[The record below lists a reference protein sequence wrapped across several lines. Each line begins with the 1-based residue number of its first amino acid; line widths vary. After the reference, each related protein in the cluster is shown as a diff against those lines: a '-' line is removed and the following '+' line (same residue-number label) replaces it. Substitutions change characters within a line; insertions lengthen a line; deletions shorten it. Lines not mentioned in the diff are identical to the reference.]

1 MSRTMYNQEED
12 LNEIK
17 EGFEMFDVENKGQI
31 DPLELK
37 ETMEEM
43 NLKEKNPFI
52 YDIISSFCSDKKIKS
67 KGGLSSEDFISYLQ
81 NEMSDTKE
89 KKGIK
94 TIFNVFSDLDNKI
107 PMTTFYQTA
116 REVGDEEGG
125 AEIRDLVEKSKT
137 GGKEIDFDEFYDIM
151 SKESPKEKYNSK
163 KEKDVEHE
171 YSYKNIINSKYN
183 ENNKEEPKTEV
194 VVEKTVIE
202 KVNDEPMKESHYT
215 FSKKYEEND
224 KKDDNDKVE
233 VKTTKYTYQSTNQN
247 LEDENNEK
255 PPSIETKRYNRR
267 FRSSQ
272 TNNNVNNNNSNNS
285 NPTSGRR
292 FRRKA

>member
-1 MSRTMYNQEED
+1 MSRNKYNQEED
-12 LNEIK
+12 LKEIK

-52 YDIISSFCSDKKIKS
+52 YDIISSFCSDKNIRS

-81 NEMSDTKE
+81 NEMSDAKG

-151 SKESPKEKYNSK
+151 SNQVPKEKNNSK
-163 KEKDVEHE
+163 KEKDMEYE
-171 YSYKNIINSKYN
+171 YSYKNKKNSKYH
-183 ENNKEEPKTEV
+183 EYNKEEPKSEV

-202 KVNDEPMKESHYT
+202 KINDEPIKESHYG
-215 FSKKYEEND
+215 FSKKDD
-224 KKDDNDKVE
+224 KIE
-233 VKTTKYTYQSTNQN
+233 IKTTKYTYQSTSKE
-247 LEDENNEK
+247 LDTENNETTE
-255 PPSIETKRYNRR
+255 PTETKRYHRR
-267 FRSSQ
+267 FRSNQ
-272 TNNNVNNNNSNNS
+272 TNNVNNNNNSNA

-292 FRRKA
+292 FRKKA

>member
-1 MSRTMYNQEED
+1 MSRTKYNQEED

-52 YDIISSFCSDKKIKS
+52 YDIISSFCSDKNIKS
-67 KGGLSSEDFISYLQ
+67 KGGLSSDDFISYLQ
-81 NEMSDTKE
+81 NEMSDTNE

-151 SKESPKEKYNSK
+151 STKAPKEKYNSR
-163 KEKDVEHE
+163 KENNVEYE
-171 YSYKNIINSKYN
+171 YTYKNKRNSKYN
-183 ENNKEEPKTEV
+183 ENNREEPKTEV

-202 KVNDEPMKESHYT
+202 KVNDEPIKESHYT
-215 FSKKYEEND
+215 LSKKYENE
-224 KKDDNDKVE
+224 KKDDDGKVE
-233 VKTTKYTYQSTNQN
+233 VKTTKYTYQSTSQN
-247 LEDENNEK
+247 LEEENNEK
-255 PPSIETKRYNRR
+255 PPSIETKRYHRR

-272 TNNNVNNNNSNNS
+272 TNNNVNNSSSNNV

>member
-1 MSRTMYNQEED
+1 MSRNKNNKEED
-12 LNEIK
+12 LKEIK

-52 YDIISSFCSDKKIKS
+52 YDIISSFCSDKNIRS

-81 NEMSDTKE
+81 NEMSDAKG

-151 SKESPKEKYNSK
+151 SNQVPKEKNNSK
-163 KEKDVEHE
+163 KEKDMEYE
-171 YSYKNIINSKYN
+171 YSYKNKKNSKYH
-183 ENNKEEPKTEV
+183 EYNKEEPKSEV

-202 KVNDEPMKESHYT
+202 KINDEPIKESHYG
-215 FSKKYEEND
+215 FSKKDD
-224 KKDDNDKVE
+224 KIE
-233 VKTTKYTYQSTNQN
+233 IKTTKYTYQSTSKE
-247 LEDENNEK
+247 LGTENNETTE
-255 PPSIETKRYNRR
+255 PTETKRYHRR
-267 FRSSQ
+267 FRSNQ
-272 TNNNVNNNNSNNS
+272 TNNVNNNNSSNA

-292 FRRKA
+292 FRKKA

>member
-1 MSRTMYNQEED
+1 MSRTKYNQEED

-67 KGGLSSEDFISYLQ
+67 KGGLSSDDFISYLE
-81 NEMSDTKE
+81 NEMSNTKD

-151 SKESPKEKYNSK
+151 SKEAPKEKYNSK
-163 KEKDVEHE
+163 KENDVEYE
-171 YSYKNIINSKYN
+171 YSYKNKRNSKRR
-183 ENNKEEPKTEV
+183 
-194 VVEKTVIE
+194 
-202 KVNDEPMKESHYT
+202 
-215 FSKKYEEND
+215 
-224 KKDDNDKVE
+224 
-233 VKTTKYTYQSTNQN
+233 TKN
-247 LEDENNEK
+247 
-255 PPSIETKRYNRR
+255 
-267 FRSSQ
+267 
-272 TNNNVNNNNSNNS
+272 
-285 NPTSGRR
+285 
-292 FRRKA
+292 

>member
-1 MSRTMYNQEED
+1 MSRTKYNQEED

-67 KGGLSSEDFISYLQ
+67 KGGLSSDNFISYLE
-81 NEMSDTKE
+81 NEMSNTKD
-89 KKGIK
+89 KNGIK

-137 GGKEIDFDEFYDIM
+137 GGKEIDFDEFYNIM
-151 SKESPKEKYNSK
+151 SKEVPKEKYNSK
-163 KEKDVEHE
+163 KENDVEYE
-171 YSYKNIINSKYN
+171 YSYKNKRNSKYN
-183 ENNKEEPKTEV
+183 ENNREEPKTEV

-202 KVNDEPMKESHYT
+202 KVNDEPIKESHYT
-215 FSKKYEEND
+215 LSKKYENE
-224 KKDDNDKVE
+224 KKDDDGKVE
-233 VKTTKYTYQSTNQN
+233 VKTTKYTYQSTSQN
-247 LEDENNEK
+247 LEEENNEK
-255 PPSIETKRYNRR
+255 PPSIETKRYHRR

-272 TNNNVNNNNSNNS
+272 TNNNVNNSSSNIV

>member
-1 MSRTMYNQEED
+1 MSRSKYNQEED
-12 LNEIK
+12 LKEIR

-52 YDIISSFCSDKKIKS
+52 YDIISSFCSDKNIKS
-67 KGGLSSEDFISYLQ
+67 KGGLSSDDFISYLQ
-81 NEMSDTKE
+81 NEMSDPKQ

-125 AEIRDLVEKSKT
+125 AEIRDLIEKSKT
-137 GGKEIDFDEFYDIM
+137 GGKEIDFNEFYDIM
-151 SKESPKEKYNSK
+151 SMEAPDEKYKSK
-163 KEKDVEHE
+163 KEKENNVE
-171 YSYKNIINSKYN
+171 YKNKKNSKYQ
-183 ENNKEEPKTEV
+183 ENIKEEPKTEV

-202 KVNDEPMKESHYT
+202 KVNGEPIKESHYG
-215 FSKKYEEND
+215 FSKNYGND
-224 KKDDNDKVE
+224 KKDGDDKVE
-233 VKTTKYTYQSTNQN
+233 VKTTKYTYQSTSKQ
-247 LEDENNEK
+247 LDDENSEK
-255 PPSIETKRYNRR
+255 AETTETKRYHRR
-267 FRSSQ
+267 FRSNQ
-272 TNNNVNNNNSNNS
+272 TNNVNNNNNNNAS
-285 NPTSGRR
+285 QNSGRR
-292 FRRKA
+292 YRRKA

>member
-1 MSRTMYNQEED
+1 MSRNKYNQEED
-12 LNEIK
+12 LKEIK
-17 EGFEMFDVENKGQI
+17 EGFEMFDVENKGKI

-52 YDIISSFCSDKKIKS
+52 YDIISSFCSDKNIRS

-81 NEMSDTKE
+81 NEMSDAKG

-151 SKESPKEKYNSK
+151 SNQVPKEKNNSK
-163 KEKDVEHE
+163 KEKDMEYE
-171 YSYKNIINSKYN
+171 YSYKNKKNSKYH
-183 ENNKEEPKTEV
+183 EYNKEEPKSEV

-202 KVNDEPMKESHYT
+202 KINDEPIKESHYG
-215 FSKKYEEND
+215 FSKKDD
-224 KKDDNDKVE
+224 KIE
-233 VKTTKYTYQSTNQN
+233 IKTTKYTYQSTSKE
-247 LEDENNEK
+247 LGTENNETTE
-255 PPSIETKRYNRR
+255 PTETKRYHRR
-267 FRSSQ
+267 FRSNQ
-272 TNNNVNNNNSNNS
+272 TNNVNNNNSSNA

-292 FRRKA
+292 FRKKA

>member
-1 MSRTMYNQEED
+1 MSRNKYNQEED
-12 LNEIK
+12 LKEIK

-52 YDIISSFCSDKKIKS
+52 YDIISSFCSDKNIRS

-81 NEMSDTKE
+81 NEMSDAKG

-151 SKESPKEKYNSK
+151 SNQVPKEKNNSK
-163 KEKDVEHE
+163 KEKDMEYE
-171 YSYKNIINSKYN
+171 YSYKNKKNSKYH
-183 ENNKEEPKTEV
+183 EYNKEEPKSEV

-202 KVNDEPMKESHYT
+202 KINDEPIKESHYG
-215 FSKKYEEND
+215 FSKKDD
-224 KKDDNDKVE
+224 KIE
-233 VKTTKYTYQSTNQN
+233 IKTTKYTYQSASKELGT
-247 LEDENNEK
+247 ENNETTE
-255 PPSIETKRYNRR
+255 PTETKRYHRR
-267 FRSSQ
+267 FRSNQ
-272 TNNNVNNNNSNNS
+272 TNNVNNNNSSNA

-292 FRRKA
+292 FRKKA

>member
-1 MSRTMYNQEED
+1 MYNQEED

-107 PMTTFYQTA
+107 PMTTFYQAA

-151 SKESPKEKYNSK
+151 RKESPKEKYNSK
-163 KEKDVEHE
+163 KEKEKDVEYE
-171 YSYKNIINSKYN
+171 YSYKNKRNSKYN

-202 KVNDEPMKESHYT
+202 KVNNEPVKESHYG
-215 FSKKYEEND
+215 FSKKYGYD
-224 KKDDNDKVE
+224 KKDDDDKVE
-233 VKTTKYTYQSTNQN
+233 IKTTKYTYQSTSKEV
-247 LEDENNEK
+247 EDENNEK
-255 PPSIETKRYNRR
+255 TEPTETKRYHRR
-267 FRSSQ
+267 FRSNQ
-272 TNNNVNNNNSNNS
+272 TNNNVNNNNSNNV
-285 NPTSGRR
+285 NQTSGRR

>member
-1 MSRTMYNQEED
+1 MSRTKYNQEED
-12 LNEIK
+12 LNEIR

-67 KGGLSSEDFISYLQ
+67 KGGLSSDDFISYLQ
-81 NEMSDTKE
+81 NEMSDAKG

-151 SKESPKEKYNSK
+151 SQETPKEKYNSK
-163 KEKDVEHE
+163 KENDVEYE
-171 YSYKNIINSKYN
+171 YSYKNKKNSKYH
-183 ENNKEEPKTEV
+183 EYSKEEPKTEV
-194 VVEKTVIE
+194 VIEKTVIE
-202 KVNDEPMKESHYT
+202 KVNDEPIKESHYG
-215 FSKKYEEND
+215 FSKKYGD
-224 KKDDNDKVE
+224 DRKDDNGKGE
-233 VKTTKYTYQSTNQN
+233 EKSTKYTYQSTSKE
-247 LEDENNEK
+247 LDDDNNEK
-255 PPSIETKRYNRR
+255 TENTTETKRYHRR

-272 TNNNVNNNNSNNS
+272 TNNVNNNSSNNI
-285 NPTSGRR
+285 NPNSGRR
-292 FRRKA
+292 YRRKA

>member
-1 MSRTMYNQEED
+1 MSRNKYNQEED
-12 LNEIK
+12 LKEIK

-52 YDIISSFCSDKKIKS
+52 YDIISSFCSDKNIRS

-81 NEMSDTKE
+81 NEMSDAKG

-125 AEIRDLVEKSKT
+125 AEIRDLVEKSKA

-151 SKESPKEKYNSK
+151 SNQVPKEKNNSK
-163 KEKDVEHE
+163 KEKDMEYE
-171 YSYKNIINSKYN
+171 YSYKNKKNSKYH
-183 ENNKEEPKTEV
+183 EYNKEEPKSEV

-202 KVNDEPMKESHYT
+202 KINDEPIKESHYG
-215 FSKKYEEND
+215 FSKKDD
-224 KKDDNDKVE
+224 KIE
-233 VKTTKYTYQSTNQN
+233 IKTTKYTYQSTSKE
-247 LEDENNEK
+247 LGTENNETTE
-255 PPSIETKRYNRR
+255 PTETKRYHRR
-267 FRSSQ
+267 FRSNQ
-272 TNNNVNNNNSNNS
+272 TNNVNNNNSSNA

-292 FRRKA
+292 FRKKA

>member
-1 MSRTMYNQEED
+1 MSRTKYNQEED

-67 KGGLSSEDFISYLQ
+67 KGGLSSDDFISYLE
-81 NEMSDTKE
+81 NEMSNTKD

-151 SKESPKEKYNSK
+151 SKEAPKEKYNSK
-163 KEKDVEHE
+163 KENDVEYE
-171 YSYKNIINSKYN
+171 YSYKNKRNSKNN
-183 ENNKEEPKTEV
+183 ENSKEEPKTEI

-202 KVNDEPMKESHYT
+202 KVNDEPIKESHYT
-215 FSKKYEEND
+215 LSKKYENE
-224 KKDDNDKVE
+224 KKDDDGKVE
-233 VKTTKYTYQSTNQN
+233 VKTTKYTYQSTSQN
-247 LEDENNEK
+247 LEEENNEK
-255 PPSIETKRYNRR
+255 PPSIETKRYHRR
-267 FRSSQ
+267 FRTNP
-272 TNNNVNNNNSNNS
+272 TNNNVNNNSSNNA
-285 NPTSGRR
+285 NPNSYRR

>member
-1 MSRTMYNQEED
+1 MSRTKYNQEED

-67 KGGLSSEDFISYLQ
+67 KGGLSSDDFISYLE
-81 NEMSDTKE
+81 NEMSNTKD

-151 SKESPKEKYNSK
+151 SKEVPKEKYNSK
-163 KEKDVEHE
+163 KENDVEYE
-171 YSYKNIINSKYN
+171 YSYKNKRNSKYN
-183 ENNKEEPKTEV
+183 ENNREEPKTEV

-202 KVNDEPMKESHYT
+202 KVNDEPIKESHYT
-215 FSKKYEEND
+215 LSKKSENE
-224 KKDDNDKVE
+224 KKDDDGKVE
-233 VKTTKYTYQSTNQN
+233 VKTTKYTYQSTSQN
-247 LEDENNEK
+247 LEEENNEK
-255 PPSIETKRYNRR
+255 PPSIETKRYHRR

-272 TNNNVNNNNSNNS
+272 TNNYVNNSNNNNAS
-285 NPTSGRR
+285 STSGRR

>member
-1 MSRTMYNQEED
+1 MSKTKYNQEED
-12 LNEIK
+12 LKEIK

-52 YDIISSFCSDKKIKS
+52 YDIISSFCSDKNIKS

-81 NEMSDTKE
+81 NEMSNTTE

-125 AEIRDLVEKSKT
+125 AEIRDLIEKSKT

-151 SKESPKEKYNSK
+151 RNKSPKEKYNSK
-163 KEKDVEHE
+163 KENDIEYE
-171 YSYKNIINSKYN
+171 YSYKNKRNSKYN
-183 ENNKEEPKTEV
+183 ENNKKEPKTEV

-202 KVNDEPMKESHYT
+202 KVNDEPVKESHYC
-215 FSKKYEEND
+215 FSKKYGYD
-224 KKDDNDKVE
+224 KKDDDDKVE
-233 VKTTKYTYQSTNQN
+233 IKTTKYTYQSTSKEV
-247 LEDENNEK
+247 EDENNEK
-255 PPSIETKRYNRR
+255 TEPTETKRYHRR
-267 FRSSQ
+267 FRSNQ
-272 TNNNVNNNNSNNS
+272 TNNNVNNNNSNNV
-285 NPTSGRR
+285 NQTSGRR

>member
-1 MSRTMYNQEED
+1 MSRTKYNQEED

-67 KGGLSSEDFISYLQ
+67 KGGLSSDDFISYLE
-81 NEMSDTKE
+81 NEMSNTKD

-151 SKESPKEKYNSK
+151 SKEAPKEKYNSK
-163 KEKDVEHE
+163 KENDVEYE
-171 YSYKNIINSKYN
+171 YSYKNKRNSKYN
-183 ENNKEEPKTEV
+183 ENNREEPKTEV

-202 KVNDEPMKESHYT
+202 KVNDEPIKESHYT
-215 FSKKYEEND
+215 LSKKYENE
-224 KKDDNDKVE
+224 KKDDDGKVE
-233 VKTTKYTYQSTNQN
+233 VKTTKYTYQSTSKK

-255 PPSIETKRYNRR
+255 TGSIETKRYHRR

-272 TNNNVNNNNSNNS
+272 TNNNVNNSSSNNV

>member
-1 MSRTMYNQEED
+1 MSRNKYNQEED
-12 LNEIK
+12 LKEIK

-52 YDIISSFCSDKKIKS
+52 YDIISSFCSDKNIRS

-81 NEMSDTKE
+81 NEMSDAKG

-151 SKESPKEKYNSK
+151 SNQVPKEKNNSK
-163 KEKDVEHE
+163 KEKDMEYE
-171 YSYKNIINSKYN
+171 YSYKNKKNSKYH
-183 ENNKEEPKTEV
+183 EYNKEEPKSEV

-202 KVNDEPMKESHYT
+202 KINDEPIKESHYG
-215 FSKKYEEND
+215 FSKKDD
-224 KKDDNDKVE
+224 KIE
-233 VKTTKYTYQSTNQN
+233 IKTTKYTYQSTSKE
-247 LEDENNEK
+247 LGTENNETTE
-255 PPSIETKRYNRR
+255 PTETKRYHRR
-267 FRSSQ
+267 FRSNQ
-272 TNNNVNNNNSNNS
+272 TNNVNNNNSSNA

-292 FRRKA
+292 FRKKA

>member
-1 MSRTMYNQEED
+1 MSRTKYNQEED

-52 YDIISSFCSDKKIKS
+52 YDIISSFCSDKNIKS
-67 KGGLSSEDFISYLQ
+67 KGGLSSDDFISYLQ
-81 NEMSDTKE
+81 NEMIDPKG

-94 TIFNVFSDLDNKI
+94 TLFNVFSDLDNKI

-151 SKESPKEKYNSK
+151 STKSPKEKYNSK
-163 KEKDVEHE
+163 KENDEE
-171 YSYKNIINSKYN
+171 YEYTYKNIRNSKNN

-202 KVNDEPMKESHYT
+202 KVNDEPIKESHYG
-215 FSKKYEEND
+215 FSKKYEYD
-224 KKDDNDKVE
+224 KKDDDDKVE
-233 VKTTKYTYQSTNQN
+233 IKTTKYTYQSTSKE
-247 LEDENNEK
+247 LDAENSEK
-255 PPSIETKRYNRR
+255 AEPTETKRYHRR
-267 FRSSQ
+267 FRSNQ
-272 TNNNVNNNNSNNS
+272 TNNNLNNNNSNNA

>member
-1 MSRTMYNQEED
+1 MSRNKYNQEED
-12 LNEIK
+12 LKEIK

-52 YDIISSFCSDKKIKS
+52 YDIISSFCSDKNIRS

-81 NEMSDTKE
+81 NEMSDAKG

-151 SKESPKEKYNSK
+151 SNQVPKEKNNSK
-163 KEKDVEHE
+163 KEKDMEYE
-171 YSYKNIINSKYN
+171 YSYKNKKNSKYH
-183 ENNKEEPKTEV
+183 EYNKEEPKSEV

-202 KVNDEPMKESHYT
+202 KINDEPIKESHYG
-215 FSKKYEEND
+215 FSKKDD
-224 KKDDNDKVE
+224 KIE
-233 VKTTKYTYQSTNQN
+233 IKTTKYTYQSTSKE
-247 LEDENNEK
+247 LDTENNETTE
-255 PPSIETKRYNRR
+255 PTETKRYHRR
-267 FRSSQ
+267 FRSNQ
-272 TNNNVNNNNSNNS
+272 TNNVNNNNSSNA

-292 FRRKA
+292 FRKKA

>member
-1 MSRTMYNQEED
+1 MSRNKYNQEED
-12 LNEIK
+12 LKEIK
-17 EGFEMFDVENKGQI
+17 EGFEMFDIENKGQI

-52 YDIISSFCSDKKIKS
+52 YDIISSFCSDKNIKS
-67 KGGLSSEDFISYLQ
+67 KGGLSSDDFISYLQ
-81 NEMSDTKE
+81 NEMSDTNG

-151 SKESPKEKYNSK
+151 STKDPKEKYNSR
-163 KEKDVEHE
+163 KENNVEYE
-171 YSYKNIINSKYN
+171 YTYKNKRNSKYN

-202 KVNDEPMKESHYT
+202 KVNDEPIKESHYG
-215 FSKKYEEND
+215 FSKKSGYD
-224 KKDDNDKVE
+224 KKDNDDKVE
-233 VKTTKYTYQSTNQN
+233 IKETKYTYQSTSQE
-247 LEDENNEK
+247 LDSENIEK
-255 PPSIETKRYNRR
+255 TEPTETKRYHRR
-267 FRSSQ
+267 FRNSQ
-272 TNNNVNNNNSNNS
+272 TNNYVNNSNNNNTS
-285 NPTSGRR
+285 STSGRR

>member
-1 MSRTMYNQEED
+1 MSRTKYNQEED

-52 YDIISSFCSDKKIKS
+52 YDIISSFCSDKNIKS
-67 KGGLSSEDFISYLQ
+67 KGGLSSDDFISYLQ
-81 NEMSDTKE
+81 NEMSDTNG

-94 TIFNVFSDLDNKI
+94 TIFNIFSDLDNKI

-151 SKESPKEKYNSK
+151 RTKAPKEKYNSR
-163 KEKDVEHE
+163 KENNVEYE
-171 YSYKNIINSKYN
+171 YTYKNKRNSKYN

-202 KVNDEPMKESHYT
+202 KVNDEPIKESHYT
-215 FSKKYEEND
+215 LSKKYENE
-224 KKDDNDKVE
+224 KKDDDGKVE
-233 VKTTKYTYQSTNQN
+233 VKTTKYTYQSTSQN
-247 LEDENNEK
+247 LEEENNEK
-255 PPSIETKRYNRR
+255 PPSIETKRYHRR

-272 TNNNVNNNNSNNS
+272 TNNNVNNSSSNNV

>member
-1 MSRTMYNQEED
+1 MSRTKYNQEED

-52 YDIISSFCSDKKIKS
+52 YDIISSFSSDKKIKS
-67 KGGLSSEDFISYLQ
+67 KGGLSSDDFISYLE
-81 NEMSDTKE
+81 NEMSNTKD

-151 SKESPKEKYNSK
+151 SKEAPKEKYNSK
-163 KEKDVEHE
+163 KENDVEYE
-171 YSYKNIINSKYN
+171 YSYKNKRNSKYN
-183 ENNKEEPKTEV
+183 ENNREEPKTEV

-202 KVNDEPMKESHYT
+202 KVNDEPIKESHYT
-215 FSKKYEEND
+215 LSKKYENE
-224 KKDDNDKVE
+224 KKDDDGKVE
-233 VKTTKYTYQSTNQN
+233 VKTTKYTYQSTSQN
-247 LEDENNEK
+247 LEEENNEK
-255 PPSIETKRYNRR
+255 PPSIETKRYHRR

-272 TNNNVNNNNSNNS
+272 TNNNVNNNSSNNV

>member
-1 MSRTMYNQEED
+1 MSRTKYNQEED
-12 LNEIK
+12 LEEIK
-17 EGFEMFDVENKGQI
+17 EGFEMFDVENNGQI

-67 KGGLSSEDFISYLQ
+67 KGSLSSEDFISYLQ
-81 NEMSDTKE
+81 NEMSDAKN
-89 KKGIK
+89 KKGIR

-116 REVGDEEGG
+116 KEVGDEEGG

-151 SKESPKEKYNSK
+151 RKETPNEKYNSK
-163 KEKDVEHE
+163 KENDVEYE
-171 YSYKNIINSKYN
+171 YSYKNKKNSKYN

-202 KVNDEPMKESHYT
+202 KVNDEPIKESHYT
-215 FSKKYEEND
+215 FSKKYEND
-224 KKDDNDKVE
+224 KKDDDDKVE
-233 VKTTKYTYQSTNQN
+233 EKTSKYTYQSTSQK

-255 PPSIETKRYNRR
+255 IPSIETKRYHRR
-267 FRSSQ
+267 FRSNQ
-272 TNNNVNNNNSNNS
+272 TNNNVNNNSSNNA
-285 NPTSGRR
+285 NPNSYRR

>member
-1 MSRTMYNQEED
+1 MSRTKYNQEED

-52 YDIISSFCSDKKIKS
+52 YDIISSFCSDKNIKS
-67 KGGLSSEDFISYLQ
+67 KGGLSSDDFISYLQ
-81 NEMSDTKE
+81 NEMIDAKG

-94 TIFNVFSDLDNKI
+94 TIFNVFSDSDNKI

-125 AEIRDLVEKSKT
+125 AEMRDLVEKSKT

-151 SKESPKEKYNSK
+151 STKSPKEKYNSK
-163 KEKDVEHE
+163 KENDVEYE
-171 YSYKNIINSKYN
+171 YSYKNKRNSKYN
-183 ENNKEEPKTEV
+183 ENNREEPKTEV

-202 KVNDEPMKESHYT
+202 KVNDEPIKESHYT
-215 FSKKYEEND
+215 LSKKYENE
-224 KKDDNDKVE
+224 KKDDDGKVE
-233 VKTTKYTYQSTNQN
+233 VKTTKYTYQSTSQN
-247 LEDENNEK
+247 REEENNEK
-255 PPSIETKRYNRR
+255 PPSIETKRYHRR

-272 TNNNVNNNNSNNS
+272 TNNNVNNNSSNNV

>member
-1 MSRTMYNQEED
+1 MSRTKYNQDED
-12 LNEIK
+12 LEEIK

-52 YDIISSFCSDKKIKS
+52 YDIISSFCSDKSIKS
-67 KGGLSSEDFISYLQ
+67 KGGLSSDDFISYLQ
-81 NEMSDTKE
+81 NEMIDPKG

-137 GGKEIDFDEFYDIM
+137 GGKELDFDEFYDIM
-151 SKESPKEKYNSK
+151 STKSPKEKYNSK
-163 KEKDVEHE
+163 KENDVEYE
-171 YSYKNIINSKYN
+171 YTYKNKRNSKNN

-202 KVNDEPMKESHYT
+202 KVNDEPIKESHYG
-215 FSKKYEEND
+215 FSKKYGYD
-224 KKDDNDKVE
+224 KKDDEDRVE
-233 VKTTKYTYQSTNQN
+233 IKTTKYEYQSTSKE
-247 LEDENNEK
+247 LDVENSEK
-255 PPSIETKRYNRR
+255 AEPTETKRYHRR
-267 FRSSQ
+267 FRSNQ
-272 TNNNVNNNNSNNS
+272 TNNNVNNNNSNNI
-285 NPTSGRR
+285 NPTAGRR